1 MGGFA
6 EDVSLANVDYSR
18 GVANVA
24 DTPNTTLRERKAQR
38 TRAELI
44 DAAVKLCLSVGY
56 ENATIEL
63 ISAAA
68 DVSPRTFS
76 RYFST
81 KDAVFLALLDAVS
94 DDVVA
99 EVSEQSEHLGP
110 LEAMRAAHVA
120 VLTRIADRP
129 YRQPSADQ
137 VTLMLRVI
145 NSSDVL
151 RKKAIEYRNPRVM
164 KILADRAG
172 VPLDD
177 RRLEL
182 ARTLFSVTVVTA
194 CANLVADTEPALL
207 GPRVMAQRLEEA
219 FAQLAEMA
227 ADLKRS

>member
-1 MGGFA
+1 LAGFV

-18 GVANVA
+18 DVANVA
-24 DTPNTTLRERKAQR
+24 DTPYTTLRERKAQR

-63 ISAAA
+63 ISTAA
-68 DVSPRTFS
+68 DVSPRTFN

-81 KDAVFLALLDAVS
+81 KDAVFLAVLDAVS

-99 EVSEQSEHLGP
+99 EVSRQSEHLGP
-110 LEAMRAAHVA
+110 LETMRAAHVA
-120 VLTRIADRP
+120 VFNRIADRP
-129 YRQPSADQ
+129 YGQPSADQ

-145 NSSDVL
+145 NSSDAL

-182 ARTLFSVTVVTA
+182 ARTLFNVTVVTA
-194 CANLVADTEPALL
+194 CANLVAETEPALL
-207 GPRVMAQRLEEA
+207 GPRVMAECLEEA
-219 FAQLAEMA
+219 FAQLTEMA
-227 ADLKRS
+227 ADLKRP

>member
-6 EDVSLANVDYSR
+6 EDVSLANVDSSR

-24 DTPNTTLRERKAQR
+24 DPPNTTLRERKAQR

-63 ISAAA
+63 IAAAA

-120 VLTRIADRP
+120 VF
-129 YRQPSADQ
+129 
-137 VTLMLRVI
+137 
-145 NSSDVL
+145 
-151 RKKAIEYRNPRVM
+151 KPR
-164 KILADRAG
+164 
-172 VPLDD
+172 
-177 RRLEL
+177 RR
-182 ARTLFSVTVVTA
+182 
-194 CANLVADTEPALL
+194 PALRPAVGRPGDSDAAGDQL
-207 GPRVMAQRLEEA
+207 LRCVAQEG
-219 FAQLAEMA
+219 
-227 ADLKRS
+227 D